1 MGMAPSPMF
10 GDLDLRL
17 YAIVDPETS
26 GGHPL
31 PELARMVALGGATLI
46 QLRDKKSDMMEM
58 VAQARAIKA
67 VLPPDVPLLI
77 NDNVE
82 VCIASGADGVHL
94 GQEDISVQEAR
105 EKLGPMP
112 FIGLTIQ
119 TIDHAL
125 AAPLAIID
133 YAGIGGV
140 FATGSKNNPRPPIGP
155 NGLREIIRVFRHRI
169 GNFPTCAIAGITK
182 DNAAQTI
189 AAGADG
195 VSVISALSKAPD
207 PAQAA
212 RELRAVVDAAL
223 AQRAPTVPDTREARR
238 ARAEAEPK

>member
-1 MGMAPSPMF
+1 MF

-31 PELARMVALGGATLI
+31 PELARRVAEGGATLI
-46 QLRDKKSDMMEM
+46 QLRDKKSDLLEM

-67 VLPPDVPLLI
+67 ALPPDVPLLI
-77 NDNVE
+77 NDNIE
-82 VCIASGADGVHL
+82 VCIAAGADGVHL
-94 GQEDISVQEAR
+94 GQEDMSPLAAR

-112 FIGLTIQ
+112 FIGLTVQ

-125 AAPLAIID
+125 AAPLAVID

-140 FATGSKNNPRPPIGP
+140 FATSSKNNPRRPIGP
-155 NGLREIIRVFRHRI
+155 DGLREIIRVFRHRI
-169 GNFPTCAIAGITK
+169 GNFPTCAIAGITR
-182 DNAAQTI
+182 DNAAETI
-189 AAGADG
+189 LAGADG

-207 PAQAA
+207 PTQAA
-212 RELRAVVDAAL
+212 RELRAVVDTAL
-223 AQRAPTVPDTREARR
+223 ERRAPAVPDTREARR
-238 ARAEAEPK
+238 ARAEAELK